1 MILAIN
7 LIQSLSHKERLGFRD
22 KRESCLNQIFIE
34 YMTITKRFDS
44 NLFFYKVYV
53 CILLTSNTKQYIFA
67 YELQI
72 WIHHINCFCTHKF
85 IRSIKTSFFNNL
97 YINAKKKITEK
108 NKENSSFL
116 LLLKQ
121 PMITKLKKI
130 LKTNPNY
137 QVISM
142 KV

>member
-1 MILAIN
+1 MNFKFGYIILIVFVHIN
-7 LIQSLSHKERLGFRD
+7 LFVQL
-22 KRESCLNQIFIE
+22 
-34 YMTITKRFDS
+34 
-44 NLFFYKVYV
+44 
-53 CILLTSNTKQYIFA
+53 KQV
-67 YELQI
+67 
-72 WIHHINCFCTHKF
+72 
-85 IRSIKTSFFNNL
+85 FFNNL

>member
-97 YINAKKKITEK
+97 YINAKKKKSQKKT
-108 NKENSSFL
+108 
-116 LLLKQ
+116 
-121 PMITKLKKI
+121 KKI
-130 LKTNPNY
+130 VLSFFY
-137 QVISM
+137 
-142 KV
+142 

>member
-1 MILAIN
+1 M
-7 LIQSLSHKERLGFRD
+7 Q
-22 KRESCLNQIFIE
+22 
-34 YMTITKRFDS
+34 
-44 NLFFYKVYV
+44 
-53 CILLTSNTKQYIFA
+53 
-67 YELQI
+67 
-72 WIHHINCFCTHKF
+72 
-85 IRSIKTSFFNNL
+85 
-97 YINAKKKITEK
+97 KKITEK